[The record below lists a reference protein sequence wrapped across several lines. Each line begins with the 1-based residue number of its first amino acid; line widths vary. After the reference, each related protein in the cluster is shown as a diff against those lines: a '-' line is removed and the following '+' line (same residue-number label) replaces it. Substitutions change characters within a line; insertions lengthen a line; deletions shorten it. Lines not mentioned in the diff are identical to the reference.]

1 VSEQLLQLAQLLMVV
16 VLELEQ
22 LVPELQ
28 QVLQPELLLV
38 LASL

>member
-1 VSEQLLQLAQLLMVV
+1 MVV

-28 QVLQPELLLV
+28 QVLQLELLLV